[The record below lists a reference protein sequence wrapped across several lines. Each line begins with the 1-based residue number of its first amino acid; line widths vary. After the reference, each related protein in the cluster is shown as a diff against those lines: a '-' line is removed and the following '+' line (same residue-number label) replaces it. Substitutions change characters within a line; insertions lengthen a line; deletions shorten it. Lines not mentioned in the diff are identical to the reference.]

1 MSNILI
7 QCLGKKDAAPAL
19 AICMAKGFAADSRN
33 KVYCLLSDQIS
44 NKCEWIAD
52 DRLDVCF
59 IKTGNK
65 RNFIRSSIGLLFNTR
80 RKLKKYYKN
89 IPFVLSIQPFVHPW
103 GGIINSTIQVKHKMG
118 ICHDPNPH
126 TGETCINKL
135 FSYLGYRST
144 NELIVLTKKYMELVK
159 DKFKKPVFYMKLGLF
174 SNYRMDDVHA
184 VSVNEKEGNI
194 NFLFFGR
201 IEKYKGIDILLEAYA
216 KICNESTTLTIAGDG
231 DFSEYKDITENCS
244 NMKLYNRYI
253 QDEEVGQLF
262 STKNTVLVVPY
273 IDATQ
278 SGVIPIA
285 VDYLVPIIAS
295 DTGGLREQ
303 LDDGRIGLFVKP
315 RDVEQLSEI
324 MKTFVTDPSMMCL
337 QKKNME
343 KYKPQL
349 EWKNITKKLLE
360 DIENI

>member
-1 MSNILI
+1 
-7 QCLGKKDAAPAL
+7 
-19 AICMAKGFAADSRN
+19 
-33 KVYCLLSDQIS
+33 
-44 NKCEWIAD
+44 
-52 DRLDVCF
+52 
-59 IKTGNK
+59 
-65 RNFIRSSIGLLFNTR
+65 
-80 RKLKKYYKN
+80 
-89 IPFVLSIQPFVHPW
+89 
-103 GGIINSTIQVKHKMG
+103 
-118 ICHDPNPH
+118 
-126 TGETCINKL
+126 
-135 FSYLGYRST
+135 
-144 NELIVLTKKYMELVK
+144 
-159 DKFKKPVFYMKLGLF
+159 
-174 SNYRMDDVHA
+174 
-184 VSVNEKEGNI
+184 
-194 NFLFFGR
+194 
-201 IEKYKGIDILLEAYA
+201 
-216 KICNESTTLTIAGDG
+216 
-231 DFSEYKDITENCS
+231 
-244 NMKLYNRYI
+244 MKLYNRYI